1 MQRLVYST
9 STNYSVTVIVLSVAT
24 SSTFSHSL
32 KRAIVMVVMT
42 PPPLLKFFVVYFY
55 SLFGLFLAFLALTI
69 YKTQT
74 LCTTA

>member
-24 SSTFSHSL
+24 FSTFSHSL

-42 PPPLLKFFVVYFY
+42 PPLLKFFVVYFY